1 MFFAKSISI
10 AAAAFFAMAAP
21 AFANAITVGGGIASV
36 DCSPS
41 CAGITGGSI
50 TSTSQ
55 GMATGTPGTLDGS
68 NADLYSISPNDPATE
83 AAALNVL
90 AGTSFT
96 TGVQTDAGG
105 VNTLTFSTTAA
116 WIMLKLGAG
125 TFFLQNTAGPVTLFI
140 TYLKASGPAGAGGGF
155 SHYTEFGN
163 AIPIPGALWLM
174 GAGLAGLG
182 FANRRKKA

>member
-1 MFFAKSISI
+1 MIKAISI
-10 AAAAFFAMAAP
+10 ALAAFAAMAAP
-21 AFANAITVGGGIASV
+21 AFANTITVGGGIASV
-36 DCSPS
+36 TCSPS

-55 GMATGTPGTLDGS
+55 GTATGTAGS
-68 NADLYSISPNDPATE
+68 LSGSSADLYGISPNDPPTE

-90 AGTSFT
+90 AGTNFLS
-96 TGVQTDAGG
+96 GVQTDAGG
-105 VNTLTFSTTAA
+105 VDTLSFSTTAA
-116 WIMLKLGAG
+116 WIGLKLGAG
-125 TFFLQNTAGPVTLFI
+125 TFFLQNTSGPVTLFI
-140 TYLKASGPAGAGGGF
+140 TFLKASGPTGAGGGF

-163 AIPIPGALWLM
+163 TIPIPGALWLM